1 MAEGPERLFGPFA
14 PYLRPYRRHIGLGL
28 ASIAVAQAATA
39 RIPVVLGR
47 AVDAIA
53 PGGPPDAMAAVAGH
67 TAQMLLLAAVAAVA
81 NHGMRRFFG
90 ITATHLEFD
99 IRAAYLARLLRL
111 PLSFY
116 QEQRTGDLM
125 SRATNDLNAV
135 RVFFTYGL
143 RSLIEAVLAL
153 SLSLAMM
160 GALDWRLTLVVL
172 LPLPV
177 FSLLLIRMAAVVHT
191 RFRAVQEMFG
201 DLSTLIQEHLAGMR
215 VVKTY
220 VQGQQQLAAFE
231 RLNDGYLARN
241 RSLIRTHAV
250 YHPLSPLVAAVGLG
264 LVLWFGG
271 RAVIEGRL
279 TPGGFAAF
287 TAYLTVLIRPVAA
300 LGWVIDRLQRS
311 VVAMRRIND
320 VMAVEPAATADV
332 TAGTPPP
339 IRGQIHFRGTTFR
352 YGEQVILDD
361 INLEVAPGQTL
372 GIVGPVGSGKT
383 TLVRLIPRLIETEPG
398 QVAIDGKAVSE
409 WPLAHLRQS
418 IGYVS
423 QLPFLF
429 SATVAGNVAYG
440 DPDTGRERVAA
451 AAEAAG
457 LGPDID
463 GLPDGLDTMV
473 GERGVTL
480 SGGQKQR
487 ATLARAL
494 LVEPRILVLDD
505 ALSAVDTRTEAAILG
520 HLRRQSGQCTVVL
533 VAHRL
538 STLQHADVIIVLE
551 HGRIVEQGSHA
562 ELMALGGRYADTW
575 RRQQL
580 AAELEQL

>member
-1 MAEGPERLFGPFA
+1 M
-14 PYLRPYRRHIGLGL
+14 
-28 ASIAVAQAATA
+28 AQAATA
-39 RIPVVLGR
+39 RIPVILGR

-53 PGGPPDAMAAVAGH
+53 PGSPPEAMAAVAGH
-67 TAQMLLLAAVAAVA
+67 TAQMLLLAAVAALA

-99 IRAAYLARLLRL
+99 IRAAYLARLLWL

-143 RSLIEAVLAL
+143 RSLIEALLAL

-177 FSLLLIRMAAVVHT
+177 FSLLLIRMAAVVHA
-191 RFRAVQEMFG
+191 RFRAVQELFG
-201 DLSTLIQEHLAGMR
+201 DLSTMIQEHLAGMR

-220 VQGQQQLAAFE
+220 VQGRQQLAAFE
-231 RLNDGYLARN
+231 RLNNSYLARN

-271 RAVIEGRL
+271 GAVIDGRL

-300 LGWVIDRLQRS
+300 LGWVVDRLQRS

-320 VMAVEPAATADV
+320 IMAVDTTLLTGQTDAA
-332 TAGTPPP
+332 PPP
-339 IRGQIHFRGTTFR
+339 VQGRIRFRNTTFR
-352 YGEQVILDD
+352 YGDQVVLDD

-372 GIVGPVGSGKT
+372 GIVGPVGAGKT
-383 TLVRLIPRLIETEPG
+383 TLVRLIPRLIEAEPG
-398 QVAIDGKAVSE
+398 QVAIDGLAVSE
-409 WPLAHLRQS
+409 WPLAHLRRS
-418 IGYVS
+418 VGYVS

-429 SATVAGNVAYG
+429 SATVADNLAYG
-440 DPDTGRERVAA
+440 APDAGRDRVAA
-451 AAEAAG
+451 AAAAAG
-457 LGPDID
+457 LGADID
-463 GLPDGLDTMV
+463 GLPDGLDTVV

-520 HLRRQSGQCTVVL
+520 HLRGQAGQRTVVL

-551 HGRIVEQGSHA
+551 RGRIVEQGSHA
-562 ELMALGGRYADTW
+562 ELIAQDGRYADTW

-580 AAELEQL
+580 AAELERL